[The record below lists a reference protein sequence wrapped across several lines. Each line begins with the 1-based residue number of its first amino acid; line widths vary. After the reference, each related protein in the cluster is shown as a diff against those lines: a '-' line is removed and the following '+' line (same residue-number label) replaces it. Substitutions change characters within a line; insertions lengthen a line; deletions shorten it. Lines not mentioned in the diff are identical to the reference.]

1 MPEQDDIM
9 RRMIGEN
16 PHSRPGKQAIGAKE
30 GIIFSDI
37 RLHMA
42 LVLRNKNPQLF
53 RPDLF
58 REHLEISADVLTA
71 LANSHSFVKARYI
84 SEEPLNNDRHLHFMA
99 HLADSTAS
107 VGGGLCVDDLV
118 AEEIVT
124 ADKFSQNLELDADAA
139 RFDMHVRVI
148 WEKSLDS
155 GHAETKGLLKKGL
168 PELVTEEAYPDQ
180 RVIINEVMLE
190 GARELWNRTEIPPQ
204 VEVTAYGDVFR
215 LLINPDRKGPMK
227 VRILRVGRT

>member
-1 MPEQDDIM
+1 MPEQDAIM

-16 PHSRPGKQAIGAKE
+16 PRSRPGKPAIGAKE
-30 GIIFSDI
+30 GKIFSDI

-58 REHLEISADVLTA
+58 RDHLEISAEVLSA
-71 LANSHSFVKARYI
+71 LANSHSFVKARFI
-84 SEEPLNNDRHLHFMA
+84 SEEPLIGDRHLHFMA
-99 HLADSTAS
+99 HLADSVAS
-107 VGGGLCVDDLV
+107 VGTGLCVYDLV
-118 AEEIVT
+118 AEEIMA
-124 ADKFSQNLELDADAA
+124 ADKFGDSLQVDADAA
-139 RFDMHVRVI
+139 RFDIHVRVI

-190 GARELWNRTEIPPQ
+190 GARALWNQAEIPPQ
-204 VEVTAYGDVFR
+204 VEVTAYGDIFR